1 MARRFGLLR
10 KDIHTD
16 EYRFQARNP
25 YANELRKVHRR
36 KKQIEQQL
44 EELTEYLKADTK
56 HELEPI
62 KVWKDPL
69 NDKYFV
75 VDGHH
80 RLQAYEE
87 AKRRAN
93 RKIPCVIIQAET
105 PHDALAKI
113 FKENSRSKLGYTTAE
128 RIEAAWVERC
138 RLERIEEAPTV
149 KHMAQIFGISVGTAS
164 NFNRVICKLKR
175 ENGGM
180 LQSNLANWKVYAKQH
195 EDNEQGDTPTA
206 PFATSLA
213 YNIGESITK
222 HPVEIQEMIV
232 AALAERL
239 NDHLK
244 SCGMEG
250 DMKRWSLFLED
261 DDEDF

>member
-10 KDIHTD
+10 KDIHID

-93 RKIPCVIIQAET
+93 RKLPCVVIQAET
-105 PHDALAKI
+105 PHEALAKV
-113 FKENSRSKLGYTTAE
+113 FKENSRGKLGYTAAE

-149 KHMAQIFGISVGTAS
+149 KHMAQTFGISAGTAS
-164 NFNRVICKLKR
+164 NFNKVICKLKR
-175 ENGGM
+175 SNGGE
-180 LQSNLANWKVYAKQH
+180 LPKKLANWKIYAKQPDDDGQ
-195 EDNEQGDTPTA
+195 EDAPTA
-206 PFATSLA
+206 PFAASIA
-213 YNIGESITK
+213 YNIGESIVK
-222 HPVEIQEMIV
+222 HPVDVQEMIV

-244 SCGMEG
+244 SCGAEG
-250 DMKRWSLFLED
+250 EMKRWSLSLWD
-261 DDEDF
+261 ADEDF